1 MDAIALSLNIQV
13 RYLSSYACQI
23 STVRSERRPARY
35 PCSSATVFDELC
47 SAQADGVEYEK
58 GAGICG
64 TSDLPATDTPVLP
77 GVAKEVAKL
86 LFHFEARKG
95 F

>member
-1 MDAIALSLNIQV
+1 MLQHLLVAM
-13 RYLSSYACQI
+13 
-23 STVRSERRPARY
+23 P
-35 PCSSATVFDELC
+35 
-47 SAQADGVEYEK
+47 AQADGVESEK

-64 TSDLPATDTPVLP
+64 TSDLPTTDTPVLP